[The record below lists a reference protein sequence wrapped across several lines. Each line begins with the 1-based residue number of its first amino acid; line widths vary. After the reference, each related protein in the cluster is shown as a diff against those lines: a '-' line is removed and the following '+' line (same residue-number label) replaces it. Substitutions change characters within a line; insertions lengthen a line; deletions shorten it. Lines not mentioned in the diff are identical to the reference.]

1 MSLFN
6 YITNLLGLK
15 DNNIIF
21 NDNIETEEIRGI
33 TYKVIFGKLTYKAD
47 SCPCCN
53 ASGDSIIK
61 HGTKSSKI
69 RLLPINGLPAILNL
83 KKQRFLCKECNHTFT
98 AKTNIVDEH
107 CYISNIVKQHILSNL
122 TKKISEKDIAFMN
135 YVSHSTVTRCIDN
148 DFKQFLPDLDYLPK
162 QLCFDE
168 FKSTRDIK
176 GAMSF
181 VYCDADTHKIID
193 IVENRQLR
201 YMLRYFRKFRR
212 KARLRVKYVCIDMYR
227 PYVELIKS
235 VFPNAK
241 IIYDR
246 FHIVNLI
253 SRALTKTRI
262 NSMKKFPINS
272 MEYERLK
279 RYWKLIQKYSSDLDC
294 IEYKYFPHF
303 KTWKSSR
310 DVVEQSIEADE
321 VLKYNYRVYQVLL
334 SDIKNRDSNMLRNHL
349 ESFKSSPYINTY
361 IYTALNTLT
370 KDFEY
375 VSNGCIEG
383 INNYIKTLKRVAFS
397 YKSFYHFKNRIL
409 ISQKMIF
416 PKKKDQAT
424 KSTLVA

>member
-1 MSLFN
+1 
-6 YITNLLGLK
+6 
-15 DNNIIF
+15 
-21 NDNIETEEIRGI
+21 
-33 TYKVIFGKLTYKAD
+33 
-47 SCPCCN
+47 
-53 ASGDSIIK
+53 
-61 HGTKSSKI
+61 
-69 RLLPINGLPAILNL
+69 
-83 KKQRFLCKECNHTFT
+83 
-98 AKTNIVDEH
+98 
-107 CYISNIVKQHILSNL
+107 
-122 TKKISEKDIAFMN
+122 
-135 YVSHSTVTRCIDN
+135 
-148 DFKQFLPDLDYLPK
+148 
-162 QLCFDE
+162 
-168 FKSTRDIK
+168 
-176 GAMSF
+176 
-181 VYCDADTHKIID
+181 
-193 IVENRQLR
+193 
-201 YMLRYFRKFRR
+201 MLRYFRKFRR
-212 KARLRVKYVCIDMYR
+212 KTRLRVKYVCIDMYR
-227 PYVELIKS
+227 PYVELIKT

-241 IIYDR
+241 IIYDS

-279 RYWKLIQKYSSDLDC
+279 RYWKLIQKDSSDLDC

-361 IYTALNTLT
+361 MYIALNTLV